1 MGDPVFFGFGCFY
14 RDFKIPAFLSPEDFH
29 MPSCSRLL
37 VASAKGGVGKS
48 TTALGLAAAF
58 AEMKKRVLLVDLDI
72 TSRSL
77 DMLTGA
83 SDMTVRDIAD
93 LLTPASRD
101 TDIRSVCT
109 QPVEKLPDLS
119 FIAACSPERLSEL
132 AGRYRKTE
140 EMLLREAVVR
150 ILEWGEFDLLICDTG
165 GGCDIPAA
173 VADLF
178 DFTAI
183 VSEQSLTSIRAAE
196 YAAARLE
203 RAGAVQMRLVICGF
217 DLTSVRREKRAGVIE
232 MIDRCALPCLGVV
245 PYDRKLQKAQDN
257 GRLPD
262 AASLSAA
269 AYANIAGRLSGKE
282 TPLFSG
288 MGALY
293 RRRALAL

>member
-1 MGDPVFFGFGCFY
+1 
-14 RDFKIPAFLSPEDFH
+14 
-29 MPSCSRLL
+29 MPSSRRLL

-58 AEMKKRVLLVDLDI
+58 AERNERVLLVDFDI

-93 LLTPASRD
+93 LITSDDPAA
-101 TDIRSVCT
+101 DIRRIGT
-109 QPVEKLPDLS
+109 HPFEKYPEFS

-132 AGRYRKTE
+132 SRQSEKTE

-150 ILEWGEFDLLICDTG
+150 LCGCGDYDRIICDTG
-165 GGCDIPAA
+165 GGCRIPAA

-178 DFTAI
+178 DFSVI
-183 VSEQSLTSIRAAE
+183 VSEQSMTSVRAAE
-196 YAAARLE
+196 YAAACLE
-203 RAGAVQMRLVICGF
+203 RAGARQMRLVVCGF

-262 AASLSAA
+262 AGSLSAA
-269 AYANIAGRLSGKE
+269 AYANIAARLSGTE
-282 TPLFSG
+282 TPLFCG

>member
-1 MGDPVFFGFGCFY
+1 
-14 RDFKIPAFLSPEDFH
+14 

-58 AEMKKRVLLVDLDI
+58 ARKNKRVLLVDLDI

-83 SDMTVRDIAD
+83 SDMTVRDVAD
-93 LLTPASRD
+93 LLTDPAADVR
-101 TDIRSVCT
+101 RVCT
-109 QPVEKLPDLS
+109 QPFEEYPNLS
-119 FIAACSPERLSEL
+119 FIAACSPDRL
-132 AGRYRKTE
+132 AGLAEMYGKRE
-140 EMLLREAVVR
+140 ETLIREAVIR
-150 ILEWGEFDLLICDTG
+150 IIEWGEYDMLICDTG
-165 GGCDIPAA
+165 GGCEIPAA
-173 VADLF
+173 AADRF
-178 DFTAI
+178 DFTI
-183 VSEQSLTSIRAAE
+183 ITSEQSLTSVRAAE
-196 YAAARLE
+196 YAASRLE

-245 PYDRKLQKAQDN
+245 PFDRKLQKAQDN
-257 GRLPD
+257 GELPD
-262 AASLSAA
+262 ERSLSAT
-269 AYANIAGRLSGKE
+269 AYANIAGRITGVE
-282 TPLFSG
+282 TPLFHG

>member
-1 MGDPVFFGFGCFY
+1 
-14 RDFKIPAFLSPEDFH
+14 

-93 LLTPASRD
+93 VLTLKDPAEELYR
-101 TDIRSVCT
+101 ICT
-109 QPVEKLPDLS
+109 QPIEKYPDLS
-119 FIAACSPERLSEL
+119 FAAACTPERLSGL
-132 AGRYRKTE
+132 AGLSGKTVE
-140 EMLLREAVVR
+140 QLLRQAVLR
-150 ILEWGEFDLLICDTG
+150 ILSCGEFDHIICDTG

-178 DFTAI
+178 DFTVI
-183 VSEQSLTSIRAAE
+183 VSEQSLTSVRAAE
-196 YAAARLE
+196 YAAMRLE

-245 PYDRKLQKAQDN
+245 PYDRKLQKAQDS

-262 AASLSAA
+262 AGSLSSA

-282 TPLFSG
+282 TPLFHG

>member
-1 MGDPVFFGFGCFY
+1 
-14 RDFKIPAFLSPEDFH
+14 

-83 SDMTVRDIAD
+83 ADMTVRDVAD
-93 LLTPASRD
+93 LLTM
-101 TDIRSVCT
+101 TDPGADLRHVCT
-109 QPVEKLPDLS
+109 HPLEKYPNLS
-119 FIAACSPERLSEL
+119 FIAACSPERLAEL
-132 AGRYRKTE
+132 AERYGKTE
-140 EMLLREAVVR
+140 EMLLREAVLR
-150 ILEWGEFDLLICDTG
+150 ILTCGTYDMLICDTG

-178 DFTAI
+178 DFTVI
-183 VSEQSLTSIRAAE
+183 TSEQSLTSIRAAE

-245 PYDRKLQKAQDN
+245 PFDRKLQKAQDN

-262 AASLSAA
+262 AGSLSSA
-269 AYANIAGRLSGKE
+269 AYANIAGRLTGAE
-282 TPLFSG
+282 TPLFHG

>member
-1 MGDPVFFGFGCFY
+1 
-14 RDFKIPAFLSPEDFH
+14 

-58 AEMKKRVLLVDLDI
+58 ARTNKRVLLADLDI

-83 SDMTVRDIAD
+83 SDRTVRDVAD
-93 LLTPASRD
+93 LLTDPGA
-101 TDIRSVCT
+101 DIRRVCT
-109 QPVEKLPDLS
+109 QPYEEFPDFS
-119 FIAACSPERLSEL
+119 FIAACSPDRLSDLAEMRGKREREL
-132 AGRYRKTE
+132 I
-140 EMLLREAVVR
+140 REAVTR
-150 ILEWGEFDLLICDTG
+150 IVVHGAYDILICDTG
-165 GGCDIPAA
+165 GGCEIPAA

-178 DFTAI
+178 DFTLI
-183 VSEQSLTSIRAAE
+183 TSEQSLTSVRAAE
-196 YAAARLE
+196 YAASRLE

-217 DLTSVRREKRAGVIE
+217 DLTSVKREKRAGVIE

-257 GRLPD
+257 GELPD
-262 AASLSAA
+262 ERSLSAA
-269 AYANIAGRLSGKE
+269 AYANIAGRIAGVE
-282 TPLFSG
+282 TPLFHG

>member
-1 MGDPVFFGFGCFY
+1 
-14 RDFKIPAFLSPEDFH
+14 
-29 MPSCSRLL
+29 MPSSRRLL

-58 AEMKKRVLLVDLDI
+58 AERNERVLLVDLDI

-93 LLTPASRD
+93 LLTPGDPAA
-101 TDIRSVCT
+101 DIRRICT
-109 QPVEKLPDLS
+109 HPFEKYPEFS
-119 FIAACSPERLSEL
+119 FLAACSPERLTDL
-132 AGRYRKTE
+132 AVQTGKTE
-140 EMLLREAVVR
+140 EMLLREAVIR
-150 ILEWGEFDLLICDTG
+150 LCGYGEYDRLICDTG
-165 GGCDIPAA
+165 GGCEIPAA

-178 DFTAI
+178 DFTVIA
-183 VSEQSLTSIRAAE
+183 SEQSLTSVRAAE

-203 RAGAVQMRLVICGF
+203 RAGAGHLRLVICGF

-232 MIDRCALPCLGVV
+232 MIDRCSLPCLGVV

-262 AASLSAA
+262 AGSLSAA
-269 AYANIAGRLSGKE
+269 AYANIAGRLAGKE
-282 TPLFSG
+282 TPLFHG

>member
-1 MGDPVFFGFGCFY
+1 
-14 RDFKIPAFLSPEDFH
+14 

-83 SDMTVRDIAD
+83 ADMTVRDVAD
-93 LLTPASRD
+93 LLTM
-101 TDIRSVCT
+101 TDPGADLRHVCT
-109 QPVEKLPDLS
+109 HPLEKYPNLS
-119 FIAACSPERLSEL
+119 FIAACSPERLAEL
-132 AGRYRKTE
+132 AERYGKTE
-140 EMLLREAVVR
+140 EMLLREAVLR
-150 ILEWGEFDLLICDTG
+150 ILACGTYDMLICDTG

-178 DFTAI
+178 DFTVI
-183 VSEQSLTSIRAAE
+183 TSEQSLTSIRAAE

-245 PYDRKLQKAQDN
+245 PFDRKLQKAQDN

-262 AASLSAA
+262 AGSLSSA
-269 AYANIAGRLSGKE
+269 AYANIAGRLTGAE
-282 TPLFSG
+282 TPLFHG